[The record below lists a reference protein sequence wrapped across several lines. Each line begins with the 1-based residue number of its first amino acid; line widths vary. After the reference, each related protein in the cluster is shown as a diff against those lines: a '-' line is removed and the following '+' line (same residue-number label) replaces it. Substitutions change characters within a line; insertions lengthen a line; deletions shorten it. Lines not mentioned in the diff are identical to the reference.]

1 MNWVWKERKRRSSPV
16 GDGVFEEGGVI
27 RGNEVGA

>member
-16 GDGVFEEGGVI
+16 GEGVWEEGGVM
-27 RGNEVGA
+27 RGNEARA